1 MRKASVG
8 PVAFAALLTVFA
20 SVGLHP
26 EPAGSRLAAFA
37 GAPQVQKSGDAVRS
51 SGSHDC
57 QICLTHRTAPLT
69 SLQYVVFDRGS
80 ALFSPDR
87 ETPSVRSLALP
98 LLSDGRAPPSA

>member
-8 PVAFAALLTVFA
+8 PVAVAAFLTVFA

-26 EPAGSRLAAFA
+26 EPANARFAAFA
-37 GAPQVQKSGDAVRS
+37 GAPRVEASDGAVRS
-51 SGSHDC
+51 AASHDC

-69 SLQYVVFDRGS
+69 SLQFVFDGGS

-87 ETPSVRSLALP
+87 ENPSVRSLALP
-98 LLSDGRAPPSA
+98 SLCDGRAPPSA